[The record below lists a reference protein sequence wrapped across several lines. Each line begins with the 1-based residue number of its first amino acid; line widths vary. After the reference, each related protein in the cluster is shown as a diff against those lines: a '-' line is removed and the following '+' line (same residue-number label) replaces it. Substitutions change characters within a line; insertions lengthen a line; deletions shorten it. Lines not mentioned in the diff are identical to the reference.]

1 MMQKPLV
8 LTTLATVSLFA
19 IPAQAVTIQFNTTSI
34 FNADVVVNNAGG
46 TINSAG
52 RTPLDSSTSN
62 QTLITN
68 SAAAQ
73 LSPTSGNGLPDNGFF
88 AANSFHPDVQL
99 SFSNSTSR
107 PNARR
112 AFSSTSFNF
121 PVTAGNYDRVDVFAI
136 STQGSSNFSITFNYS
151 DLSSTTTASVSAPD
165 WFNEITETTS
175 RYYLVNNLD
184 RFNLNNNTLDNVND
198 PAIFGFS
205 FTPDSARTLS
215 SITVN
220 PTSQFFTFFGS
231 TGNQIPT
238 QTATPEPASTLA
250 ILGLGLGTLVAKAR
264 KLG

>member
-19 IPAQAVTIQFNTTSI
+19 IPAQAVTIQFDTTSI

-52 RTPLDSSTSN
+52 RTPLDLSD
-62 QTLITN
+62 QALITN

-73 LSPTSGNGLPDNGFF
+73 LSPSGNGLPDNGFF

-112 AFSSTSFNF
+112 AFSSTSFK
-121 PVTAGNYDRVDVFAI
+121 
-136 STQGSSNFSITFNYS
+136 
-151 DLSSTTTASVSAPD
+151 
-165 WFNEITETTS
+165 
-175 RYYLVNNLD
+175 
-184 RFNLNNNTLDNVND
+184 
-198 PAIFGFS
+198 
-205 FTPDSARTLS
+205 
-215 SITVN
+215 
-220 PTSQFFTFFGS
+220 
-231 TGNQIPT
+231 
-238 QTATPEPASTLA
+238 ATPEPASTLA